1 MVQPV
6 VVAFDSTVG
15 NPPVTAGEPGNRP
28 FDHGSMLA
36 VGVGNSVVREVLSVF
51 ALELVVF
58 AETDFASTNRG
69 GAPCPKWAVVAGRTV
84 GDVAFRADRSGQ
96 VVGAGLCVRVGVE
109 GEIVDDE
116 TTGNRRHVWLGFDHR
131 VPSCPRQRGQH
142 VTGGIR

>member
-15 NPPVTAGEPGNRP
+15 HPPVTAGEPGNRP

-58 AETDFASTNRG
+58 AELILRPRT
-69 GAPCPKWAVVAGRTV
+69 AVVH
-84 GDVAFRADRSGQ
+84 RARSGQ
-96 VVGAGLCVRVGVE
+96 SWQAA
-109 GEIVDDE
+109 
-116 TTGNRRHVWLGFDHR
+116 
-131 VPSCPRQRGQH
+131 P
-142 VTGGIR
+142 